1 MFNRLSIIIL
11 FIISVSVNYAST
23 AIEGNIGLMGLWPK
37 NEFKNQGVPVGLGLD
52 FNGLIYPVQE
62 LGFGINLGMSQY
74 GHSKRSVPFYFSD
87 LVVMTEETK
96 NNILSGHLFFKLTPF
111 NTKWNVQPYIEGLI
125 GFKNLNTET
134 ILYNENEIDD
144 PNTLTD
150 EREIAASTNAND
162 TAFSYG
168 YGVGIDVLLTKSF
181 NKNTNQKT
189 SSLFFFLNGRYLF
202 GGEAQYLK
210 AGDIEFSD
218 PAEGPVTTT
227 FNWNQ
232 STTDLLNISL
242 GLSLRF

>member
-1 MFNRLSIIIL
+1 MFNRLSIIF
-11 FIISVSVNYAST
+11 FIISVSVNYAT
-23 AIEGNIGLMGLWPK
+23 TTVEGNIGLMGLWPQ

-52 FNGLIYPVQE
+52 FNGIIYPLKE

-74 GHSKRSVPFYFSD
+74 GLSKRSVPYYFSD
-87 LVVMTEETK
+87 LITMEEETK

-111 NTKWNVQPYIEGLI
+111 NKKWNVQPYIEGLI

-134 ILYNENEIDD
+134 TLYNENGYDD
-144 PNTLTD
+144 PDTATD

-168 YGVGIDVLLTKSF
+168 GGVGIDVLLTKSF
-181 NKNTNQKT
+181 NKNTEKIT
-189 SSLFFFLNGRYLF
+189 GDLFVFINGRYLL
-202 GGEAQYLK
+202 GAEAQYLK
-210 AGDIEFSD
+210 AGDIVFSD
-218 PAEGPVTTT
+218 PSEGPVTTS

-232 STTDLLNISL
+232 SATDLLNISL